1 MFVCMRTTLEID
13 DRLFR
18 DLKRQAA
25 EKGITLRQ
33 LVNDL
38 LRRALDRPTR
48 QSKYR
53 FDWKVDPPGAI
64 QPGVRLN
71 DRESL
76 FDLMDGR

>member
-1 MFVCMRTTLEID
+1 MLLCMRTTIEIE

-25 EKGITLRQ
+25 GKGVTLRQ

-38 LRRALDRPTR
+38 LRQGLNSPKPRP
-48 QSKYR
+48 KYQ
-53 FDWKVDPPGAI
+53 FKWKVDPKGTI
-64 QPGVRLN
+64 QPGVDLN
-71 DRESL
+71 DRKSL